1 MAQGDLLVFEEA
13 MGYMFDGGWEAA
25 DAIWLAITSD
35 TPTAADEVPGM
46 DAGATTTYAPIAT
59 AGEYEAGGQLLCSWD
74 AFVVEADGVVTA
86 TDTGATATWAQNGAS
101 PQNGKYGVVYNTTDG
116 LERAI
121 CFIDLNNTAVVDMQA
136 GPLTITWDVAGMF
149 TVTKA

>member
-13 MGYMFDGGWEAA
+13 MGYMYDGGWEAA
-25 DAIWLAITSD
+25 DEIWLAITSD
-35 TPTAADEVPGM
+35 TPGAADAVPGM
-46 DAGATTTYAPIAT
+46 AGGATTTYTPIAT
-59 AGEYEAGGQLLCSWD
+59 AGEYDAGGQLLCTWD
-74 AFVVEADGVVTA
+74 EFIVEAGGVVTA

-101 PQNGKYGVVYNTTDG
+101 PQNGKYGVVYNTTDAN
-116 LERAI
+116 ERAI

-136 GPLTITWDVAGMF
+136 GALTITWNVAGMF

>member
-13 MGYMFDGGWEAA
+13 MAYMLDGDFAND

-35 TPTAADEVPGM
+35 TPTASDAIPGM
-46 DAGATTTYAPIAT
+46 HGDATTTYTPIAT
-59 AGEYEAGGQLLCSWD
+59 AGEYDAGGQLLCAWS
-74 AFVVEADGVVTA
+74 AFITEAGGTVTA
-86 TDTGATATWAQNGAS
+86 DDTDATATWAQNGAS
-101 PQNGKYGVVYNTTDG
+101 PQNGKYGVVYNITDG
-116 LERAI
+116 KKRAI

-149 TVTKA
+149 TITKA